1 MKSPSNVSTLP
12 ADLDARVTRFG
23 LRIAAGLTERSA
35 ELPHDVAERLRF
47 AREQALARAAQA
59 RAARVATAPSPV
71 VAQLGVAPALAGGPR
86 GGFGG
91 LGGLGGSQR
100 GNGGQRLWT
109 KLVSALPLLALLAG
123 LLLMQQSQ
131 IHAQLVAAAEVDTAL
146 LSDNLPP
153 SAFSDPGFAEFL
165 RDGQE

>member
-1 MKSPSNVSTLP
+1 MKSPSNFSTLP

-23 LRIAAGLTERSA
+23 LRLAAGLTERNA
-35 ELPHDVAERLRF
+35 TLPHDVSERLRF

-59 RAARVATAPSPV
+59 RATRTSVSMASPGV
-71 VAQLGVAPALAGGPR
+71 VQMGSTLALNGGPR
-86 GGFGG
+86 GAGG
-91 LGGLGGSQR
+91 NNGLWS
-100 GNGGQRLWT
+100 

-123 LLLMQQSQ
+123 LLLMQQGQ
-131 IHAQLVAAAEVDTAL
+131 IHEQIVAAAEVDTAL

>member
-1 MKSPSNVSTLP
+1 MKSPSNFSALP

-23 LRIAAGLTERSA
+23 LRVAAGLTERNA
-35 ELPHDVAERLRF
+35 ALPHDVSERLRF

-59 RAARVATAPSPV
+59 RAARTSVSTASPGV
-71 VAQLGVAPALAGGPR
+71 VQMGSTLALSGGPR
-86 GGFGG
+86 GAGG
-91 LGGLGGSQR
+91 NNGL
-100 GNGGQRLWT
+100 WA

-131 IHAQLVAAAEVDTAL
+131 IHEQIAAAAEVDTAL
-146 LSDNLPP
+146 LSDKLPP

>member
-1 MKSPSNVSTLP
+1 MKSPQKFSALP

-23 LRIAAGLTERSA
+23 LRVAAGLTERNA
-35 ELPHDVAERLRF
+35 ALPHDVSERLRF

-59 RAARVATAPSPV
+59 RAARTSVSTAGPDV
-71 VAQLGVAPALAGGPR
+71 VQMGSTLALSGGPR
-86 GGFGG
+86 GADG
-91 LGGLGGSQR
+91 
-100 GNGGQRLWT
+100 GNGLWA

-123 LLLMQQSQ
+123 LLLMQQGQ
-131 IHAQLVAAAEVDTAL
+131 IHEQIVAAAEVDTAL

>member
-1 MKSPSNVSTLP
+1 MKSPQNFSALP

-23 LRIAAGLTERSA
+23 LRVAAGLTERSA
-35 ELPHDVAERLRF
+35 ALPHDVSERLRF
-47 AREQALARAAQA
+47 AREQAMARAAQA
-59 RAARVATAPSPV
+59 RAARTSVSTASPGV
-71 VAQLGVAPALAGGPR
+71 VQMGSTLALSGGPR
-86 GGFGG
+86 GASGDNG
-91 LGGLGGSQR
+91 L
-100 GNGGQRLWT
+100 WA

-131 IHAQLVAAAEVDTAL
+131 IHEQIVAAGEVDTAL

>member
-1 MKSPSNVSTLP
+1 MKSPNFSALP

-23 LRIAAGLTERSA
+23 LRVAAGLTERNA
-35 ELPHDVAERLRF
+35 ALPHDVSERLRF

-59 RAARVATAPSPV
+59 RAARTSVSTASPGV
-71 VAQLGVAPALAGGPR
+71 VQMGSTLALSGGRR
-86 GGFGG
+86 GTDGG
-91 LGGLGGSQR
+91 NS
-100 GNGGQRLWT
+100 LWT

-123 LLLMQQSQ
+123 LLLMQQGQ
-131 IHAQLVAAAEVDTAL
+131 IHEQIVAAAEVDTAL

-153 SAFSDPGFAEFL
+153 SAFRDPGFAEFL

>member
-1 MKSPSNVSTLP
+1 MNSPTLSTLP

-35 ELPHDVAERLRF
+35 ALPHDVSERLRF
-47 AREQALARAAQA
+47 AREQALARAVQV
-59 RAARVATAPSPV
+59 RAARTAVAAVSPAMV
-71 VAQLGVAPALAGGPR
+71 QMGATLALNGGPR
-86 GGFGG
+86 GAGG
-91 LGGLGGSQR
+91 EGGN
-100 GNGGQRLWT
+100 NGLWP

-123 LLLMQQSQ
+123 LLLMQQGQ
-131 IHAQLVAAAEVDTAL
+131 IHEQIVAAGEVDTAL

>member
-1 MKSPSNVSTLP
+1 MKSPSNFSNLP
-12 ADLDARVTRFG
+12 ADLDAKVTRFG
-23 LRIAAGLTERSA
+23 LRVAAGLTERSA
-35 ELPHDVAERLRF
+35 ELPHDVSERLRF
-47 AREQALARAAQA
+47 AREQALARAAQV
-59 RAARVATAPSPV
+59 RAARTATAPSPTV
-71 VAQLGVAPALAGGPR
+71 VQVNHTLAFAGGAR
-86 GGFGG
+86 GAGAGVNG
-91 LGGLGGSQR
+91 
-100 GNGGQRLWT
+100 GNGLWA

-131 IHAQLVAAAEVDTAL
+131 IHEQLVAAAEVDTAL

>member
-1 MKSPSNVSTLP
+1 MKSPNFSALP

-23 LRIAAGLTERSA
+23 LRVAAGLTERNA
-35 ELPHDVAERLRF
+35 ALPHEVSERLRF

-59 RAARVATAPSPV
+59 RAARTSASTASPGV
-71 VAQLGVAPALAGGPR
+71 VQVGSTLALSGGPSSLP
-86 GGFGG
+86 GTDG
-91 LGGLGGSQR
+91 
-100 GNGGQRLWT
+100 GNGLWA

-131 IHAQLVAAAEVDTAL
+131 IHEQIVAAGEVDTAL

>member
-1 MKSPSNVSTLP
+1 MKSPNFSALP

-23 LRIAAGLTERSA
+23 LRVAASLTERNA
-35 ELPHDVAERLRF
+35 ALPHDMSERLRF

-59 RAARVATAPSPV
+59 RAARTVASTASPAV
-71 VAQLGVAPALAGGPR
+71 VRMGSTLALTGGPR
-86 GGFGG
+86 GAGG
-91 LGGLGGSQR
+91 DNGLWS
-100 GNGGQRLWT
+100 
-109 KLVSALPLLALLAG
+109 KLVSFLPLILLLAG
-123 LLLMQQSQ
+123 LLLMQRGQ
-131 IHAQLVAAAEVDTAL
+131 IHEQIVAAAEVDTAL